1 MNCHLPFA
9 LIAASLVLF
18 LTPRAQSADALDA
31 DVYGS
36 YSGFLR
42 ASGAIRYSSA
52 FQLSFTP
59 TLQLSVNYRIRRI
72 SVREVYQFS
81 NTGSFVG
88 TARARGR
95 LLQTSSGTWSN
106 TARMIRASGTTRS
119 QNGRKSNFSA
129 RIDFGAGTIQTLSR
143 SGSGVVRASGVKS

>member
-72 SVREVYQFS
+72 AVREVYQFS
-81 NTGSFVG
+81 TNGSFVG

-95 LLQTSSGTWSN
+95 LLLTSSGTWSSSP
-106 TARMIRASGTTRS
+106 RMIRSSGTARF
-119 QNGRKSNFSA
+119 QNGRKYNFST
-129 RIDFGAGTIQTLSR
+129 RISFGAGTIQILTR
-143 SGSGVVRASGVKS
+143 SGSGVLRASGVKS

>member
-42 ASGAIRYSSA
+42 ASGPNRYSSA
-52 FQLSFTP
+52 FQLTFTP
-59 TLQLSVNYRIRRI
+59 TLQSSVSYRIGRI
-72 SVREVYQFS
+72 AIREVHQFS
-81 NTGSFVG
+81 TNGSFVG

-95 LLQTSSGTWSN
+95 LLVTYSGTWSN
-106 TARMIRASGTTRS
+106 TARMIRASGTTRF

>member
-1 MNCHLPFA
+1 MKSSLPFA
-9 LIAASLVLF
+9 LIAATLVMF
-18 LTPRAQSADALDA
+18 LTPSARSAEALDA
-31 DVYGS
+31 DVFGR

-72 SVREVYQFS
+72 AVREVYQFS
-81 NTGSFVG
+81 TTGSFVG

-129 RIDFGAGTIQTLSR
+129 RIDFGSGTIQTLSR

>member
-1 MNCHLPFA
+1 MNCRLPFA

-42 ASGAIRYSSA
+42 ASGPNGYSSA

-72 SVREVYQFS
+72 AVREVYQFS
-81 NTGSFVG
+81 TNGSFVG

-143 SGSGVVRASGVKS
+143 SGSGVVRVSGVKS

>member
-1 MNCHLPFA
+1 MNSRLPFA
-9 LIAASLVLF
+9 LIAASLMLF
-18 LTPRAQSADALDA
+18 LTPPAQSAEALDA

-42 ASGAIRYSSA
+42 ASGPNGYSSA

-72 SVREVYQFS
+72 AVREVYQFS
-81 NTGSFVG
+81 TNGFFVG